1 MKPTR
6 IFATA
11 TLVISSFCLVTAASI
26 SVGDEPGVV
35 RMAPRSANGSPTPT
49 PDSVGTGVVRMTASP
64 TMQEPMPQQAPP
76 VMEQGVYPQ
85 PGQYAPY
92 FERSYSATEAMPPVF
107 FQPAQPFGP
116 IFMFESNIGD
126 GLGYNS
132 SYQRL
137 NTRIPY
143 HVGDSTV
150 LMFDANASVTNFGNP
165 ISNLGLIYR
174 NYDEAR
180 NRIFGYNGYFDYDQG
195 LTNQDWYRAGAGL
208 ESLGEFI
215 DFRMNGYFIVGDN
228 TALLSTQQIGGLVL
242 AGNGIFRNR
251 ENIRENVY
259 SGVDAETGGPL
270 PFLGRYGINGY
281 GGMYYLDNS
290 HGEGTVGGQ
299 ARVQALVNQN
309 VTVNTTFT
317 HDDHFGTSTWVGIQ
331 LEIPNYGRQRTFRPV
346 SVRERLSDPTY
357 RSNRIHSIV
366 DTEIVREACINDAT
380 GLAYNVVYVDPNSTA
395 STNAGT
401 IENPFTSMSS
411 LVNNAAIDIIS
422 VRANEDGTGTN
433 LTVTG
438 GLSLFNN
445 QALVSRN
452 SDYEVFRIGTTP
464 FVIPAA
470 GTAGLR
476 PLLSDPNMVAGGSVI
491 NLANNNTVSGFQI
504 DASNAANT
512 VFGNGVSNALP
523 INGVNLQNNVF
534 TDYVVGADL
543 QDVSGR
549 AIISGNTFTGRPV
562 TAAVRSTYG
571 LNMSVAGNQTMDL
584 LLTGNT
590 ATQNQVAGLSV
601 TAKTNS
607 TLNADDLDGNTAF
620 VPPAGKYNFDAEVTG
635 ITDNILTGNGNGI
648 EVLGQTGSTINA
660 AIEDNTT
667 NARLTDGSI
676 NTDARNGIYTETDG
690 GTFNLYSLR
699 NNTTTGQYDS
709 NSVVAPVTNENGVVL
724 YYTNGGTYFAASEDI
739 NEDVN
744 FNGILDAGE
753 DLDADGVLDV
763 ANGSLDAGEDLNG
776 NGILDQGIVSNIFQ
790 NNTGVGLCIVGDGSG
805 TGDFMIG
812 GPATALGNI
821 ARSNG
826 DSGVAIDLTGTATA
840 RIDSMFNQIQDQA
853 FQRIVSKRLA
863 ATFTVTGNT
872 FNGTH
877 VLQNNSA
884 DGKITSFG
892 WDISSPDGSQPGFL
906 FDVTGFYLPEAEDD
920 NGNGILDPGE
930 DTNGNNQLDPGNYI
944 PGLSPGRSFLPLNG
958 TEFNTGLATVNG
970 TNVIPFPDPDN
981 QVTALPADRSQFLG
995 LNFITDALGNT
1006 GFDNNDQ
1013 LQFQLDVDPFR
1024 FSNDPIGT
1032 DTVVTGNTLVGTAAS
1047 VTFLAD
1053 FTDRGNFTSRTVSG
1067 LLVGSATD
1075 PAAAQF
1081 VVDQTVNTAIF
1092 DQRVAGDGV
1101 RVRAS
1106 DNASITSYRSIND
1119 TVTRNQGT
1127 GMSFVTSDNATID
1140 SLTIQGANIAQNEGR
1155 GINIESRDNSVITA
1169 NSTIGGFDVRTLGRN
1184 IIGGTS
1190 YLEGN
1195 TIVNNSSDGVRFF
1208 ASGTGTINGNL
1219 INNTI
1224 ERNLGDGAALVIDN
1238 GGTLNFGDTAN
1249 NEVISRNTIRN
1260 NNGAGISLTSNVTP
1274 ATVGVLNAVVE
1285 GNLIEGN
1292 TGGGI
1297 VADLNGLHAAPP
1309 ANNTLNLTVADST
1322 YVDRTAEQNRNFITG
1337 NSDVGIGVD
1346 VSGNGV
1352 ANVNLDNVSVTGTV
1366 DGADPIRNGDGIAL
1380 TRSDASLL
1388 TATLNSVDVTGN
1400 TGDGLDVDA
1409 QGSDKNNPD
1418 QPNAG
1423 TPNVVTVTD
1432 SNFSNNGG
1440 NGAQFVSRGAAT
1452 LIGDVFQSTFANN
1465 GANGIRVQTSEN
1477 ASFGDP
1483 TIGLPPGRRSQFDGN
1498 SITGNAIDGVQIVAT
1513 EDSRAL
1519 VEITSNLAAAVPSP
1533 HAAANTLGSTSI
1545 SNNGRDGVRITT
1557 TGGASDVLITSGTAP
1572 TLINGN
1578 GTNGGGNG
1586 VRWDA
1591 SGTSNGIVR
1600 VTSTTIR
1607 NSIAGA
1613 SEDTNADGTLA
1624 ISEDA
1629 NENGVLNAGEDLN
1642 GNGVLDVVDEDTNR
1656 NEDLDIVD
1664 GDGIQANF
1672 SDSAT
1677 ATLVVGN
1684 AGEGNVI
1691 QNNADDGI
1699 AVTVDNSNDPVTQS
1713 TRPII
1718 SIVDNTIGGTNNGV
1732 AAGNGGDGVSLNV
1745 FGRTASGFT
1754 SATVDTDSTDGFLS
1768 DDSGVTATGATPQ
1781 FTMTGNTVTNNARRG
1796 VNLLLTGAAGTRD
1809 RENGASV
1816 FNPVLIT
1823 LDSNIVSSN
1832 GTEGIFVRADAE
1844 MNQSRFVYL
1853 PNFPF
1858 PNPPFNPADQRPQTP
1873 FWYDPTRPEF
1883 TNLNIGSV
1891 NGNTAYV
1898 DPYLNLRT
1906 VQASFLT
1913 VTNNFIQNN
1922 GVGTVTGEGLLVN
1935 VGTGAYLAADIQ
1947 NNTFGGNLEADF
1959 ETASFLSHGE
1969 TETSV
1974 EVTGNNRWDVIFLD
1988 DTAQFDLRF
1997 QNNEGNQI
2005 APSDVGATYQ
2015 QFDLLKAIV
2024 LGNVGASNRD
2034 ASLFQVDNGPNLNN
2048 PNNAFI
2054 NFGVTQDIQNSFTT
2068 GNYNLR
2074 GAADPLFPNIGFAPF
2089 LP

>member
-1 MKPTR
+1 
-6 IFATA
+6 
-11 TLVISSFCLVTAASI
+11 
-26 SVGDEPGVV
+26 
-35 RMAPRSANGSPTPT
+35 
-49 PDSVGTGVVRMTASP
+49 MTASP
-64 TMQEPMPQQAPP
+64 TMQEPVPQQAPP

-137 NTRIPY
+137 NTRVPFHIVP
-143 HVGDSTV
+143 DTTV
-150 LMFDANASVTNFGNP
+150 LMFDANASVTNFGDP

-357 RSNRIHSIV
+357 RSNRIHSSI

-438 GLSLFNN
+438 GLNLFNN

-635 ITDNILTGNGNGI
+635 ITDNVLTGNGNGI

-709 NSVVAPVTNENGVVL
+709 NSTVAPVTNENGAVL
-724 YYTNGGTYFAASEDI
+724 YYTNGGTFFAASEDI

-821 ARSNG
+821 SRNNG
-826 DSGVAIDLTGTATA
+826 NAGVAADLTGTATA
-840 RIDSMFNQIQDQA
+840 SIDSMFNQITDNAFSRIYSTRVQASFAATGDTHTNTNVLTNLSTTGDITQFTWNLDFAPGFQDFEFDTTREFPA
-853 FQRIVSKRLA
+853 NPNASSGFPFTPAGGTDLTTGLA
-863 ATFTVTGNT
+863 AVNGIGVPLGGPYGGVQAPLDNSQFLQLDFTSDSVGAAGFDLNEQFAWQLDSDPNNFFPDTPPDNSITANQLAGTVGSVTFRDDFTGNGVQSLRT
-872 FNGTH
+872 
-877 VLQNNSA
+877 
-884 DGKITSFG
+884 
-892 WDISSPDGSQPGFL
+892 
-906 FDVTGFYLPEAEDD
+906 
-920 NGNGILDPGE
+920 
-930 DTNGNNQLDPGNYI
+930 
-944 PGLSPGRSFLPLNG
+944 LNG
-958 TEFNTGLATVNG
+958 T
-970 TNVIPFPDPDN
+970 
-981 QVTALPADRSQFLG
+981 
-995 LNFITDALGNT
+995 
-1006 GFDNNDQ
+1006 
-1013 LQFQLDVDPFR
+1013 
-1024 FSNDPIGT
+1024 
-1032 DTVVTGNTLVGTAAS
+1032 
-1047 VTFLAD
+1047 
-1053 FTDRGNFTSRTVSG
+1053 FTQ
-1067 LLVGSATD
+1067 SATD
-1075 PAAAQF
+1075 PLGL
-1081 VVDQTVNTAIF
+1081 VLNVDQTFTAPIF
-1092 DQRVAGDGV
+1092 DTRAGIRGDGF
-1101 RVRAS
+1101 RVQTANNSQLTSFRSTNDTISRNKGDAISVLAS
-1106 DNASITSYRSIND
+1106 DNSQ
-1119 TVTRNQGT
+1119 V
-1127 GMSFVTSDNATID
+1127 NA
-1140 SLTIQGANIAQNEGR
+1140 LTIQGATLEQNQGR
-1155 GINIESRDNSVITA
+1155 GINLEARDAAVITA
-1169 NSTIGGFDVRTLGRN
+1169 NSTIGGFDTRTLGRN
-1184 IIGGTS
+1184 TIGGTFYS
-1190 YLEGN
+1190 EGN
-1195 TIVNNSSDGVRFF
+1195 IIRGNTSDGVRVL
-1208 ASGTGTINGNL
+1208 ASGTGVVNGNL

-1224 ERNLGDGAALVIDN
+1224 ENNLGDGAALIIDN
-1238 GGTLNFGDTAN
+1238 GGTLNFGDLAN
-1249 NEVISRNTIRN
+1249 NEVISRNTINN
-1260 NNGAGISLTSNVTP
+1260 NNGAGIRLVSNVTP
-1274 ATVGVLNAVVE
+1274 TTVGELNA
-1285 GNLIEGN
+1285 
-1292 TGGGI
+1292 I
-1297 VADLNGLHAAPP
+1297 V
-1309 ANNTLNLTVADST
+1309 
-1322 YVDRTAEQNRNFITG
+1322 Q
-1337 NSDVGIGVD
+1337 
-1346 VSGNGV
+1346 
-1352 ANVNLDNVSVTGTV
+1352 
-1366 DGADPIRNGDGIAL
+1366 
-1380 TRSDASLL
+1380 
-1388 TATLNSVDVTGN
+1388 
-1400 TGDGLDVDA
+1400 
-1409 QGSDKNNPD
+1409 
-1418 QPNAG
+1418 
-1423 TPNVVTVTD
+1423 
-1432 SNFSNNGG
+1432 
-1440 NGAQFVSRGAAT
+1440 
-1452 LIGDVFQSTFANN
+1452 
-1465 GANGIRVQTSEN
+1465 
-1477 ASFGDP
+1477 
-1483 TIGLPPGRRSQFDGN
+1483 GN
-1498 SITGNAIDGVQIVAT
+1498 SITGTPVAVLSVIST
-1513 EDSRAL
+1513 EFMQLRQP
-1519 VEITSNLAAAVPSP
+1519 TT
-1533 HAAANTLGSTSI
+1533 HST
-1545 SNNGRDGVRITT
+1545 
-1557 TGGASDVLITSGTAP
+1557 
-1572 TLINGN
+1572 
-1578 GTNGGGNG
+1578 
-1586 VRWDA
+1586 
-1591 SGTSNGIVR
+1591 
-1600 VTSTTIR
+1600 
-1607 NSIAGA
+1607 
-1613 SEDTNADGTLA
+1613 
-1624 ISEDA
+1624 
-1629 NENGVLNAGEDLN
+1629 
-1642 GNGVLDVVDEDTNR
+1642 
-1656 NEDLDIVD
+1656 
-1664 GDGIQANF
+1664 
-1672 SDSAT
+1672 
-1677 ATLVVGN
+1677 
-1684 AGEGNVI
+1684 
-1691 QNNADDGI
+1691 
-1699 AVTVDNSNDPVTQS
+1699 
-1713 TRPII
+1713 
-1718 SIVDNTIGGTNNGV
+1718 
-1732 AAGNGGDGVSLNV
+1732 
-1745 FGRTASGFT
+1745 
-1754 SATVDTDSTDGFLS
+1754 
-1768 DDSGVTATGATPQ
+1768 
-1781 FTMTGNTVTNNARRG
+1781 
-1796 VNLLLTGAAGTRD
+1796 
-1809 RENGASV
+1809 
-1816 FNPVLIT
+1816 
-1823 LDSNIVSSN
+1823 
-1832 GTEGIFVRADAE
+1832 
-1844 MNQSRFVYL
+1844 
-1853 PNFPF
+1853 
-1858 PNPPFNPADQRPQTP
+1858 
-1873 FWYDPTRPEF
+1873 
-1883 TNLNIGSV
+1883 
-1891 NGNTAYV
+1891 
-1898 DPYLNLRT
+1898 
-1906 VQASFLT
+1906 
-1913 VTNNFIQNN
+1913 
-1922 GVGTVTGEGLLVN
+1922 
-1935 VGTGAYLAADIQ
+1935 
-1947 NNTFGGNLEADF
+1947 
-1959 ETASFLSHGE
+1959 
-1969 TETSV
+1969 
-1974 EVTGNNRWDVIFLD
+1974 
-1988 DTAQFDLRF
+1988 
-1997 QNNEGNQI
+1997 
-2005 APSDVGATYQ
+2005 
-2015 QFDLLKAIV
+2015 
-2024 LGNVGASNRD
+2024 
-2034 ASLFQVDNGPNLNN
+2034 
-2048 PNNAFI
+2048 
-2054 NFGVTQDIQNSFTT
+2054 
-2068 GNYNLR
+2068 
-2074 GAADPLFPNIGFAPF
+2074 
-2089 LP
+2089 